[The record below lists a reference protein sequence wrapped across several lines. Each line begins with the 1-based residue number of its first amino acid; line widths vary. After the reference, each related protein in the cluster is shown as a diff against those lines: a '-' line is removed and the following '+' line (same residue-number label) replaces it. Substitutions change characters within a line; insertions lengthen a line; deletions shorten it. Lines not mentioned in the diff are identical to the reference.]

1 MNVARACADFLTHC
15 RVAKN
20 LSPHSLRAYTI
31 DLAEFERFAEPGTRV
46 SAVDRPLLRRYLSH
60 LFEVRGLKETS
71 VKRRLACLKVMF
83 RWLELDETIEI
94 SPFHRLDARIR
105 LPKRLP
111 RNLTDDEVRR
121 LRRTALERVGLSGRV
136 TETKALRIARR
147 ADFDAVTT
155 LVVLEVLLCTG
166 LRVGELASMRLSDL
180 DLIER
185 VVTIVGK
192 GSRQRRVFLPDDE
205 TATLVSAYRTV
216 TVERR
221 KGHEHFLITAQGG
234 PASTQHIR
242 TLVRTAATEAEL
254 SRRVTPHMLRHTAA
268 TRLIENGVDIRF
280 VQRLLGHQSIS
291 TTELYTT
298 VTDASLKAAITK
310 AAGRMKAGR

>member
-1 MNVARACADFLTHC
+1 MNVAHACADFLTHC

-20 LSPHSLRAYTI
+20 LSPHTLRAYTI
-31 DLAEFERFAEPGTRV
+31 DLSEFERFAGVDTLV
-46 SAVDRPLLRRYLSH
+46 ATVDRPLLRRYLSH
-60 LFEVRGLKETS
+60 LFEARGLKETS

-83 RWLELDETIEI
+83 RWLELDEVISV

-121 LRRTALERVGLSGRV
+121 LRRMALERVGLSGRI

-147 ADFDAVTT
+147 TDFDAFTT
-155 LVVLEVLLCTG
+155 LVVLEILLGTG
-166 LRVGELASMRLSDL
+166 MRVGELASIRLEDI

-185 VVTIVGK
+185 VIIILGK

-205 TATLVSAYRTV
+205 TARLVAAYHTV
-216 TVERR
+216 TIGQR
-221 KGHEHFLITAQGG
+221 KAHDHFIMTAQGG

-242 TLVRTAATEAEL
+242 NLVREVATEAGL
-254 SRRVTPHMLRHTAA
+254 SRRITPHMLRHTAA
-268 TRLIENGVDIRF
+268 TRLLENGVDLRF
-280 VQRLLGHQSIS
+280 VQRLLGHQSVS

-298 VTDASLKAAITK
+298 VTDASLKVAVTTATK
-310 AAGRMKAGR
+310 RMKGN

>member
-1 MNVARACADFLTHC
+1 MNVAHACADFLTHC

-20 LSPHSLRAYTI
+20 LSPHTLRAYTI
-31 DLAEFERFAEPGTRV
+31 DLSEFERFAGVDTLV
-46 SAVDRPLLRRYLSH
+46 ATVDRPLLRRYLSH
-60 LFEVRGLKETS
+60 LFEARGLKETS

-83 RWLELDETIEI
+83 RWLELDEVISV

-121 LRRTALERVGLSGRV
+121 LRRMALERVGLSGRI

-147 ADFDAVTT
+147 TDFDALTT
-155 LVVLEVLLCTG
+155 LVVLEILLGTG
-166 LRVGELASMRLSDL
+166 MRVGELASIRLEDI

-185 VVTIVGK
+185 VIIILGK

-205 TATLVSAYRTV
+205 TARLVAAYHTV
-216 TVERR
+216 TIGRR
-221 KGHEHFLITAQGG
+221 KAHDHFIMTAQGG

-242 TLVRTAATEAEL
+242 NLVREVATEAGL
-254 SRRVTPHMLRHTAA
+254 SRRITPHMLRHTAA
-268 TRLIENGVDIRF
+268 TRLLENGVDLRF
-280 VQRLLGHQSIS
+280 VQRLLGHQSVS

-298 VTDASLKAAITK
+298 VTDASLKAAVTTATK
-310 AAGRMKAGR
+310 RMKGN